1 MLFDHCADCRRCCN
15 VDSGHPP
22 LEVSLTKAET
32 KRFKSI
38 CIEDNCE
45 HLGDQG
51 CTLGPKK
58 PFSCT
63 LYPLAYSPKSKEF
76 YFDTDCP
83 LMPKY
88 FRQLKNSQSEAS
100 THLATMQLMIKKLQ
114 KTDTLFLKK
123 NHEIDVDY
131 FNLKKIP

>member
-1 MLFDHCADCRRCCN
+1 
-15 VDSGHPP
+15 
-22 LEVSLTKAET
+22 
-32 KRFKSI
+32 
-38 CIEDNCE
+38 
-45 HLGDQG
+45 
-51 CTLGPKK
+51 
-58 PFSCT
+58 
-63 LYPLAYSPKSKEF
+63 
-76 YFDTDCP
+76 
-83 LMPKY
+83 MPKY